1 MKVQGMFEGRADIG
15 SPIIVHVGVG
25 QRCRAEDVESPAIL
39 PTKSARNVPAGRWM
53 KVQGMFEGRA
63 DIGSP
68 IIVHVGVGQRCR
80 AEDVESPA
88 ILPTKSARNVPA
100 GRWMKVQGMFEGRA
114 DIGSL
119 IIVHVGVGQR
129 CRAPD
134 EESPA
139 ILPTMSTRNVP
150 SWDTTLCGFNLSR
163 GLTLVATLS

>member
-1 MKVQGMFEGRADIG
+1 MNVQGQFKRRAHRSSLIL
-15 SPIIVHVGVG
+15 VHVGVG
-25 QRCRAEDVESPAIL
+25 QRCRARDAESPAIL
-39 PTKSARNVPAGRWM
+39 PTMSTRNVPAGRWM
-53 KVQGMFEGRA
+53 RVQGMFERRV
-63 DIGSP
+63 DLVSP
-68 IIVHVGVGQRCR
+68 IVVHVGVGQRCR

-129 CRAPD
+129 CRAID

-139 ILPTMSTRNVP
+139 ILPTVSTRNVP
-150 SWDTTLCGFNLSR
+150 AGR
-163 GLTLVATLS
+163 